1 MVFHKHRIVFTGIAK
16 NASTSIFQLLESKT
30 DNDHN
35 HRHYSRDYER
45 NDPDLLDTYKSIA
58 VVRNPYD
65 RFVSAC
71 HQIIRDQSLESL
83 DYNSIIQGEIENF
96 PYVNDVFTPQHKYI
110 TYAGKIVIDHILKF
124 ENLAKDWEDF
134 AKEHNKTAQFKIKNV
149 LPYENYAIQR
159 ESWLEGI
166 NTLTPYNKAWFNEYY
181 HKDFVLFGY
190 DKLDFENEE

>member
-1 MVFHKHRIVFTGIAK
+1 MIFHKHKIVFIGIAK

-30 DNDHN
+30 DNEHN

-65 RFVSAC
+65 RFISAC

-96 PYVNDVFTPQHKYI
+96 PYVNDVFTPQHQYI

-124 ENLAKDWEDF
+124 ENLAKDTWLRNITKQPNLKLKMF
-134 AKEHNKTAQFKIKNV
+134 YLMKIMLSKEN
-149 LPYENYAIQR
+149 L
-159 ESWLEGI
+159 G
-166 NTLTPYNKAWFNEYY
+166 
-181 HKDFVLFGY
+181 
-190 DKLDFENEE
+190 